1 MIENSTSNIQNTTK
15 TSIRREII
23 SDWIIQNSILS
34 KALEGKKT
42 QTSLFIV
49 LCLISIGNIDQN
61 QYVEKVRILLDFIAP
76 RILKED
82 IETIW
87 KMQVKTLQ

>member
-34 KALEGKKT
+34 KALEGNKIKL
-42 QTSLFIV
+42 QSL
-49 LCLISIGNIDQN
+49 SS
-61 QYVEKVRILLDFIAP
+61 YV
-76 RILKED
+76 
-82 IETIW
+82 
-87 KMQVKTLQ
+87 